1 MSRPSSADASR
12 KPRKTTTSSG
22 AQALKAIDTSI
33 RPMPI
38 QQYAV
43 PPKNEPIMEFSKTAP
58 ALTSSR
64 KSIRNSMRQ
73 SEVRHH
79 EEIQQVASMD
89 GRARRRRTQRQNSEM
104 QFHRNR
110 FSKGVEH
117 YQQSIDRRVQ
127 FIKDLEDKDRARQTE
142 MEIEKGR
149 QAYDAAEEYVFEYKK
164 ATHLTDPREVIE
176 LKDITREERLYKES
190 QEVIVKSKEFSED
203 YKSSHV
209 GKVHLPPKTPWQI
222 EQETN
227 SNAYIAKTQRKEDA
241 HQSVNDAKAQAN
253 KLYHDADQAEEKVR
267 TIAVNLEKTGNSMS
281 FEARIAARK
290 KMMVVKDEADFLR
303 EQATVASNKAD
314 ALKKEMEAI
323 VYADTVTPLDFEE
336 MEGKVEPRI
345 ESWVLAM
352 PLQEGGLGKVYY
364 GAFATGSSPP
374 LNGWVGVH
382 ADAEEKP
389 KFVLKGPP
397 ERALKVKQ
405 TQLKQRELAIANGDD
420 VPPPPSDAKSKTVLA
435 WMITGC
441 AIPECNGRYIEC
453 GHVKGVFKFQNE
465 EGVTLMK
472 TVLKES
478 PDLEITA
485 ATCNKDGVA
494 GHDDDLG
501 RKLTRIVALPD
512 SEIEVTDLA
521 KNPKDWGRDFNA
533 ISRAGLSMITLGL
546 KEKLRRKQ
554 EQKAEAERRAEQD
567 FNKTLKDAGAALD
580 THGGEG
586 GEIKTETRIKE
597 VDREMASLFPANQTF
612 QASDHDIGMIIP
624 GADRVIEVRPDAVPP
639 LCRAWVLLSCPKHP
653 DHCKHRHYFCSAQ
666 EKRDGVEWRQMK
678 DTKAEMRVLK
688 CIAAREVLLVQI
700 KAESERSSKQYFAD
714 SEHAGVQEKHVRV
727 LLTLLDRLRLVTVQ
741 TCEAIILWRDA
752 VEQQALLRE
761 DNETKKARQTWVVT
775 VASTGGRL
783 YDASPAYRSNVKRF
797 RRDKELPKHANNVR
811 YLGVFKNKV
820 EAARAYDAAML
831 QEAVRQGTTASRM
844 PEKRFVLR
852 ACQKHYAVESVTS
865 PKYRPC
871 EQCLAKKYNGHAQ
884 YTPAYIWNGENYLL
898 KMGGDLHFL
907 QQNEGLKQWL
917 GDSFVFEGNPF
928 MLAAGVDNYVSLADE
943 DDNQYPETPLGTA
956 TANPSRTATAA
967 SGSRGSLMA
976 EPNENLDVTSF
987 QPEKISEEIN
997 TLRGTSAPFSFSAMR
1012 TGTAPGDSDSNGGG
1026 NLSPRPNT
1034 SSIAS
1039 TLTLKPRQREALE
1052 NPASRGNFGTPG
1064 QVLTDHGDGLNEW
1077 GGKTTL
1083 GTKFVVDMPFHPSST
1098 VVPGEEKKD
1107 DFSGSPRSTGSPQQN
1122 QREEKT
1128 TKRVFEVLEIQ
1139 RIAAAWKQVE
1149 LESALQELLHHDDSS
1164 NHDDAKLSKHPLG
1177 YLINGAPKSRHQK
1190 LPTMKQPGMVIT
1202 YAVYKDHGAML
1213 SMEQQRKPLAHR
1225 SDQIWCRSDVGEWAG
1240 MVKRGANMRSFEF
1253 GVKLKEEGKKK
1264 QQERVRVGANLRKE
1278 VLKDIS
1284 EVSIEKI
1291 KGLIVEALEL
1301 KGSRLKL
1308 DVETAELFLKKYD
1321 DWTVAAKL
1329 LERVIRGFLGRCKF
1343 SKRYQLVLK
1352 KYKERMRF
1360 FKSIASTAK
1369 STVADFLHKGSHN
1382 AARNITRPRHSTVQV
1397 MDNDYWLVALYS
1409 LEHHDYVNLSEDY
1422 PRQALGPAAR
1432 GERPKL
1438 TFDPETQTFQFYR
1451 GPFGYRRKRTPERL
1465 LVKAYTGVTGECL
1478 KMIIDSDTLR
1488 SKLHEQEICKLAEAS
1503 DQVSKAC
1510 KLQELEIDAPL
1521 LYGDPRFDRHN
1532 VGLRARTY
1540 WEPIREARILETNAA
1555 DTRAASERLDNLT
1568 VAKRWQMQAS
1578 KRQEERRREERE
1590 GAYMEYEEMATRV
1603 VEDHLSWNDAIVET
1617 KRSLEFSQEAL
1628 RKMEDLTMVDW
1639 AQSWDPFENGNN
1651 WRQIVKKRNMERQA
1665 KGAWKRAADARSKL
1679 FHTYMAHCA
1688 SVRKMKEAIKL
1699 YKFTAKANEDLK
1711 KVAEYAV
1718 HIASIARSM
1727 TDEVV
1732 HRIVSMMTI
1741 RVRPTVPISRRLLW
1755 IDRMWALAH
1764 TPEARVQKRCLKNWN
1779 VLARETRLVY
1789 EPDSAF
1795 VEERQ
1800 RGRFIITV
1808 LHDQLTGYILVQ
1820 GWCAGGGNGK
1830 NEVPVEIPISPEEVI
1845 EILLEQGR
1853 GDLCK
1858 PLLVKAGGFS
1868 YFNLKRLKAERQT
1881 AICGVIMNCLRLDTF
1896 RNTLTVGQLN
1906 FARIR
1911 TKLLSSL
1918 YDTLWWTDSA
1928 RGRSSGKGT
1937 KVFQECR
1944 KVGNRLVYVGVYEN
1958 WGDFLFECYEP
1969 KLSQVYTLH
1978 ATMPELLYTL
1988 RDTPAAIAS
1997 YLTGVR
2003 INRYTEELFKV
2014 VLDRLDFSLPGE
2026 NGRWWRQQL
2035 WNETPRLSLHKEHSS
2050 CYRGPLYH
2058 EQRRVSRRTVV
2069 AKIMAS
2075 SRGDFRLLIERGQH
2089 GVEHSRYN
2097 GPPLKLDID
2106 KEALRRIVRA
2116 DLTLL
2121 KPSRKLEL
2129 YKFLFDKLELVHAD
2143 DEALTSQ
2150 PAWKTAL
2157 ERERFGLERM
2167 ESALAAH
2174 TKWSKLTN
2182 APVIREVDKFV
2193 KDETARM
2200 RDAFM
2205 LYLKREIEE
2214 DDQFEIVYEGS
2225 WSAAEHRHFTARICI
2240 TDKSEFAVSL
2250 REENK
2255 FEMWGRWEH
2264 KEREIMAV
2272 EDERSRKASEVAQMI
2287 HDQAAVHTLHLKR
2300 ERAERENDLKVM
2312 RMERRAKNLG
2322 QKFVKELREMRETR
2336 AKTMIDN
2343 ARYVAK
2349 AMVKQL
2355 AMKDGEL
2362 VIFPNNV
2369 WKGQKKRIFQ
2379 MRSFSHHGVSE
2390 TWKYSKALEE
2400 LKSGKLP
2407 KGVADNDAFTDVTER
2422 RLRRK
2427 HDGSM
2432 KLKKNRFSGVGM
2444 VVQQSHAKVQFK
2456 WKSRGKI
2463 RRVTPSKRGVI
2474 SREVIVKPFVRMFD
2488 GKLFTVWGELR
2499 RKLKDERFVELAYFA
2514 YDPET
2519 SKSFGVALRGPT
2531 GFTNVL
2537 ANSCK
2542 VSDRFMGVEGL
2553 ADLAKET
2560 AENVLSL
2567 VTLKTTIS
2575 TNRKSATAEVEEFK
2589 ESLHANDE
2597 RLLLRRVITRM
2608 LRKQE
2613 SQAFAHWIGLI
2624 RSEKQS
2630 QQVANVLLIKTDMMA
2645 KVKMLNVSMK
2655 SWTDDIRKSLGVG
2668 DGPEELSMVTANKA
2682 IFFCSKQDQEDAEPK
2697 KKNVKAGQFAGEG
2710 HVFYGKVVWAM
2721 LHGLEPMRAIVAWDD
2736 RIVAALQEGSE
2747 RKQNLE
2753 DRHEESRDEHRQDFI
2768 QLNIER
2774 AERMLPHLKRA
2785 MAFEDVKQNVY
2796 LRHPMVKFIHN
2807 LRKKA
2812 EKDSFPS
2819 DRIDPFI
2826 KPEDEED
2833 YREELKKGDAAFPA
2847 VGLMRPWWCW
2857 SVCLR
2862 CHARDCGVAFMS
2874 CKVPFCSEAR
2884 KAVTNSLENFEEV
2897 QGGLTYDKVFKERV
2911 WNKVGELQ
2919 EVWHE
2924 DFEHDEDDRK
2934 AALGIPKKM
2943 DPWERKQYIC
2953 RQLRNTGRMLKGL
2966 FGARDAAASRRSMA
2980 GAEGTPG
2987 WVAALAE
2994 ERNIANLHLLVPDR
3008 RVLGDAMGLWDDDD
3022 EATEDEDG
3030 DGSLNLDDGGV
3041 MKLRSSI
3048 KLRKKFI
3055 GMLVGSGGVDG
3066 FGKKIEVGMK
3076 RIMEDEYLGDKEFFK
3091 WLLSRLTLGPKAGEV
3106 VEDKEG
3112 EVAGEEG
3119 EGAEADTGP
3128 DPLESPSKQK
3138 KKGGWG
3144 SKLGGL
3150 LGKMSPKKT
3159 GEADLAS
3166 LAGSLNTVS
3175 IVEAAQMRENHL
3187 KTGLGELRFS
3197 NYHTKN
3203 VTKVSGNVC
3212 IVDVQQEDVT
3222 LNEEYDID
3230 KKTQTAEE
3238 LLDEE
3243 NPGLVVKCLDPLT
3256 SATSVITVSQ
3266 SVIATT
3272 PILRDSGLTSLA
3284 QRPKLAKFIAENA
3297 QKIFAFQEKNGR
3309 IQLVLAGETEAATYE
3324 TRLEAKMLILEKLM
3338 AHKKQLEAKK
3348 RKLQNEC
3355 RVLRLEE
3362 YREKM
3367 VTKREALNRKML
3379 IASVKEWQGMHS
3391 EDIIASQLRTFLTCD
3406 SNTLNEIRIAFEIF
3420 DLDGNGTINKT
3431 EFQALCFEL
3440 GQVMTEKELAEA
3452 MNVIDLDGNGVVQF
3466 HEFACWWIERPKVG
3480 EGVSSDANH
3489 KMLELKLKMLKR
3501 AKGIMGRMGGLT
3513 LGGGNRARAKQKK
3526 DILTPLRLSKEDPGK
3541 GKEGTKDGL
3550 MGKLFGGGGGSG
3562 GEKAGFRPK
3571 TV

>member
-1 MSRPSSADASR
+1 MSRPSSANATAR

-58 ALTSSR
+58 ALTTSR

-73 SEVRHH
+73 SEARHH

-117 YQQSIDRRVQ
+117 YQQSIDRRMQ

-142 MEIEKGR
+142 LEIEKGR
-149 QAYDAAEEYVFEYKK
+149 QAYDAAEEYVYEYRK

-190 QEVIVKSKEFSED
+190 QKVIVTSKEFSED
-203 YKSSHV
+203 YQSSHV

-222 EQETN
+222 DQETN

-241 HQSVNDAKAQAN
+241 HQSVNTAKGQAD

-267 TIAVNLEKTGNSMS
+267 SIAINLEKTGNSMS

-290 KMMVVKDEADFLR
+290 KMMAVKEEADFLR

-314 ALKKEMEAI
+314 SLKKEMEKI

-389 KFVLKGPP
+389 KFALKGPP
-397 ERALKVKQ
+397 ERALKVREA
-405 TQLKQRELAIANGDD
+405 QLKQRELAIANGD
-420 VPPPPSDAKSKTVLA
+420 VAAPPPPSTSQSKSVLA

-453 GHVKGVFKFQNE
+453 GHIKGVFKFQNE

-546 KEKLRRKQ
+546 KEKLQRKQ
-554 EQKAEAERRAEQD
+554 EQKADAERRAEQD
-567 FNKTLKDAGAALD
+567 FNKTLKAAGAALD
-580 THGGEG
+580 SHGDGNEE
-586 GEIKTETRIKE
+586 GEIKTETKIKE

-612 QASDHDIGMIIP
+612 QASDHDIGMMVP
-624 GADRVIEVRPDAVPP
+624 GADRIIEVRPDAVPP

-653 DHCKHRHYFCSAQ
+653 NHCKHRHYFCSVQ

-714 SEHAGVQEKHVRV
+714 SEHAGVKEKHVRV

-741 TCEAIILWRDA
+741 TCEAIMLWRDA

-761 DNETKKARQTWVVT
+761 DDEAKKARQTWVVT

-797 RRDKELPKHANNVR
+797 RRDKEAPKHANNIR
-811 YLGVFKNKV
+811 YLGVFKSKV

-898 KMGGDLHFL
+898 KIGGDLHFL

-917 GDSFVFEGNPF
+917 GESFVFEGNPF
-928 MLAAGVDNYVSLADE
+928 MLAGGVDNYVSLADE
-943 DDNQYPETPLGTA
+943 DDNQFPETPLGTA
-956 TANPSRTATAA
+956 TANPSRTTTAA
-967 SGSRGSLMA
+967 SGTRGSMA
-976 EPNENLDVTSF
+976 NPDENLDVTSF
-987 QPEKISEEIN
+987 QPEKISEEIK

-1012 TGTAPGDSDSNGGG
+1012 TGTVPGDSDSNGGS
-1026 NLSPRPNT
+1026 LSPRPNT
-1034 SSIAS
+1034 SSIAN
-1039 TLTLKPRQREALE
+1039 TLTLKPREKDGLE

-1064 QVLTDHGDGLNEW
+1064 QVLTNHGDGLNEW
-1077 GGKTTL
+1077 GGRTTL

-1107 DFSGSPRSTGSPQQN
+1107 DHGSPRSTGSPQQN

-1139 RIAAAWKQVE
+1139 RVAAAWKQVE
-1149 LESALQELLHHDDSS
+1149 LESALQELLHHDS
-1164 NHDDAKLSKHPLG
+1164 NSQDDTSLSKHPLG

-1190 LPTMKQPGMVIT
+1190 LPAMKKPGMVNT

-1225 SDQIWCRSDVGEWAG
+1225 SDQIWCRSDVGEWASL
-1240 MVKRGANMRSFEF
+1240 VKRGANMRSFEF
-1253 GVKLKEEGKKK
+1253 GVKLKEAGKKK
-1264 QQERVRVGANLRKE
+1264 QLERVRVGANLRKE

-1308 DVETAELFLKKYD
+1308 DVETAELFLKKYH
-1321 DWTVAAKL
+1321 DWTVAAQF

-1360 FKSIASTAK
+1360 FRSIASTAK

-1382 AARNITRPRHSTVQV
+1382 AARDTTRPRHSTVQV

-1409 LEHHDYVNLSEDY
+1409 LEHQDYVNLSEDY

-1438 TFDPETQTFQFYR
+1438 TFNPETQTFQFYR
-1451 GPFGYRRKRTPERL
+1451 GPFGFRRKRTPERL
-1465 LVKAYTGVTGECL
+1465 LLKAYTGVTGECL

-1555 DTRAASERLDNLT
+1555 DTRAASERLDNLA
-1568 VAKRWQMQAS
+1568 VARKWQMDAS
-1578 KRQEERRREERE
+1578 KKQEERMREERE
-1590 GAYMEYEEMATRV
+1590 GAYM
-1603 VEDHLSWNDAIVET
+1603 D
-1617 KRSLEFSQEAL
+1617 QEAL
-1628 RKMEDLTMVDW
+1628 RKMEDLIMVDW

-1665 KGAWKRAADARSKL
+1665 KGAWKRAANARSKL

-1688 SVRKMKEAIKL
+1688 SHRKMKEAIKL
-1699 YKFTAKANEDLK
+1699 YKFTAKANADLK

-1755 IDRMWALAH
+1755 IDRVWALAH

-1779 VLARETRLVY
+1779 VIAREMRLVY
-1789 EPDSAF
+1789 EPESAF

-1800 RGRFIITV
+1800 RGRFIITI
-1808 LHDQLTGYILVQ
+1808 LHDQLTGYLLVQ

-1830 NEVPVEIPISPEEVI
+1830 SEVPVEIPISPEEVI

-1853 GDLCK
+1853 GDLIK
-1858 PLLVKAGGFS
+1858 PLVVKAGGFS
-1868 YFNLKRLKAERQT
+1868 YFNLMRLKTERQT
-1881 AICGVIMNCLRLDTF
+1881 AICGVMMNCLRLDTF
-1896 RNTLTVGQLN
+1896 RNALTVGQLN
-1906 FARIR
+1906 FARVR

-1918 YDTLWWTDSA
+1918 YETLWWTDSA

-2003 INRYTEELFKV
+2003 INRYTEELMKV
-2014 VLDRLDFSLPGE
+2014 LLDRLDFALPGE

-2035 WNETPRLSLHKEHSS
+2035 WNETPRLSLHKEHIG

-2058 EQRRVSRRTVV
+2058 EQRRVSGRTVV
-2069 AKIMAS
+2069 ASILAS

-2116 DLTLL
+2116 ELTLL

-2143 DEALTSQ
+2143 DEALVSQ

-2157 ERERFGLERM
+2157 ERERLGLERM
-2167 ESALAAH
+2167 DSALAAH

-2182 APVIREVDKFV
+2182 APVTREVDKYV
-2193 KDETARM
+2193 KDDTARM
-2200 RDAFM
+2200 RDSFM

-2225 WSAAEHRHFTARICI
+2225 WSATEHRHFTARICV

-2264 KEREIMAV
+2264 KEREMMAV
-2272 EDERSRKASEVAQMI
+2272 EDEHSKKAAEVAQMI
-2287 HDQAAVHTLHLKR
+2287 HDQAAVHALHLNR
-2300 ERAERENDLKVM
+2300 ELAERGNDLKVL

-2322 QKFVKELREMRETR
+2322 QKYVRELKEMREMR
-2336 AKTMIDN
+2336 AKAMVDN

-2349 AMVKQL
+2349 AMAKQL

-2362 VIFPNNV
+2362 VVNPNNV

-2400 LKSGKLP
+2400 LKKGKLP
-2407 KGVADNDAFTDVTER
+2407 SGVADNDAFMDVSER

-2427 HDGSM
+2427 HDGGM

-2444 VVQQSHAKVQFK
+2444 VVQQSHAKIQFK

-2474 SREVIVKPFVRMFD
+2474 SREVVVKPFVRMFD

-2519 SKSFGVALRGPT
+2519 SKSFGVAVRGPT

-2537 ANSCK
+2537 AGSCIVK
-2542 VSDRFMGVEGL
+2542 DRFMGVDGL

-2575 TNRKSATAEVEEFK
+2575 INRKSAEKEVVAFK
-2589 ESLHANDE
+2589 EELHANDE
-2597 RLLLRRVITRM
+2597 RLLLRRVIQRM
-2608 LRKQE
+2608 LMKAE
-2613 SQAFAHWIGLI
+2613 SEAFAHWIGLI
-2624 RSEKQS
+2624 RSEKQK
-2630 QQVANVLLIKTDMMA
+2630 QQAANVLLIKTDMMV
-2645 KVKMLNVSMK
+2645 KVKMLNVSMR
-2655 SWTDDIRKSLGVG
+2655 SWTDDIREALGVG
-2668 DGPEELSMVTANKA
+2668 GGDGELSMATANKA
-2682 IFFCSKQDQEDAEPK
+2682 IFFCSKEVQEEGDPK

-2721 LHGLEPMRAIVAWDD
+2721 LHGLEPMRAIIAWDE
-2736 RIVAALQEGSE
+2736 RIIEALQAGSE
-2747 RKQNLE
+2747 RKHNLE
-2753 DRHEESRDEHRQDFI
+2753 DRHEASRDQHRADFI
-2768 QLNIER
+2768 QLNVER

-2796 LRHPMVKFIHN
+2796 LRHPMIKFIHN
-2807 LRKKA
+2807 LRSKA

-2819 DRIDPFI
+2819 DRIDPFV

-2847 VGLMRPWWCW
+2847 AGLMRPWWCW

-2862 CHARDCGVAFMS
+2862 RHAQSCGVAYMS
-2874 CKVPFCSEAR
+2874 CKVPFCCEAR
-2884 KAVTNSLENFEEV
+2884 KAVVNGLEGMEEGGG
-2897 QGGLTYDKVFKERV
+2897 GGLGDYDDLYKERV
-2911 WNKVGELQ
+2911 WEKVGELQ
-2919 EVWHE
+2919 EAWHE
-2924 DFEHDEDDRK
+2924 NFEGEEEERK
-2934 AALGIPKKM
+2934 TALGIPKKM

-2980 GAEGTPG
+2980 GSEGVPG

-2994 ERNIANLHLLVPDR
+2994 ERNIARLHLMVPDR
-3008 RVLGDAMGLWDDDD
+3008 RFLGDAMGLWDDDVEASSD
-3022 EATEDEDG
+3022 EEDG
-3030 DGSLNLDDGGV
+3030 GGSLNADEGGV
-3041 MKLRSSI
+3041 LKLRSSI
-3048 KLRKKFI
+3048 KLKKKFI
-3055 GMLVGSGGVDG
+3055 GMLVGGGGVDG
-3066 FGKKIEVGMK
+3066 FGKRIEVGMK
-3076 RIMEDEYLGDKEFFK
+3076 KIMEDEYLGDKEFYV
-3091 WLLSRLTLGPKAGEV
+3091 WLLERLTLGPKGGEV
-3106 VEDKEG
+3106 VEDGEGVGGG
-3112 EVAGEEG
+3112 EVVGGGEEVDLL
-3119 EGAEADTGP
+3119 A
-3128 DPLESPSKQK
+3128 SPSKQK

-3150 LGKMSPKKT
+3150 LGKMSPKKS

-3166 LAGSLNTVS
+3166 LAGSLDAGS

-3197 NYHTKN
+3197 DFHTKN

-3212 IVDVQQEDVT
+3212 IVDVQQCE
-3222 LNEEYDID
+3222 LAGEEEYDID

-3243 NPGLVVKCLDPLT
+3243 NPGLIVKCLDPLT
-3256 SATSVITVSQ
+3256 SATSVINVKQ
-3266 SVIATT
+3266 SVIMKT
-3272 PILRDSGLTSLA
+3272 PILRDSGYVSLSLRPRLA
-3284 QRPKLAKFIAENA
+3284 QFVAENA

-3309 IQLVLAGETEAATYE
+3309 VQLVLAGETEEATFE
-3324 TRLEAKMLILEKLM
+3324 TRKNAKFAILEKLM
-3338 AHKKQLEAKK
+3338 MRKEQLEAKK

-3367 VTKREALNRKML
+3367 VVKRELLNRKML
-3379 IASVKEWQGMHS
+3379 VSSVKEWQGMHQ
-3391 EDIIASQLRTFLTCD
+3391 EDVIAKELRVFLTCD
-3406 SNTLNEIRIAFEIF
+3406 TNLLNEIRIAFEIF

-3452 MNVIDLDGNGVVQF
+3452 METIDLDGNGVVQF
-3466 HEFACWWIERPKVG
+3466 HEFACWWIEKPKVG
-3480 EGVSSDANH
+3480 EGGSSDANH
-3489 KMLELKLKMLKR
+3489 KMLEMKLKMLKR

-3526 DILTPLRLSKEDPGK
+3526 DILTPLKLSKEDPGK
-3541 GKEGTKDGL
+3541 EKDGL
-3550 MGKLFGGGGGSG
+3550 MGKLFGGGGSG
-3562 GEKAGFRPK
+3562 GEKAGYFRPK